1 MRSLHSVQALYVCAH
16 RRHKVLNYAL
26 LVHPDSPREQQRKAS
41 WRSLQDAALRLVDQ
55 RGFADVTVE
64 EIAAEAGTSR
74 RTFFNHFPTKVASLF
89 DPDPDDA
96 DRLAALLR
104 DADQSPRPW
113 EALRTVCVNMV
124 AEHGAVA
131 TARKRLVDASPE
143 LDQYHRTAHHHV
155 EAAIADWAGRQ
166 PSLDPFDATL
176 YAQSAAA
183 ILNTA
188 FATWQADQDP
198 TVLCD
203 LVDRGFAAMARG
215 LAT

>member
-1 MRSLHSVQALYVCAH
+1 M
-16 RRHKVLNYAL
+16 NT
-26 LVHPDSPREQQRKAS
+26 DSPREQQRRAS
-41 WRSLQDAALRLVDQ
+41 WRSLQGAAMRLVDQ
-55 RGFADVTVE
+55 RGFAVVTVE

-104 DADQSPRPW
+104 DADQAPRPW
-113 EALRTVCVNMV
+113 EALRTVCVSMV
-124 AEHGAVA
+124 AEHASVAAV
-131 TARKRLVDASPE
+131 RKRLVEASPE

-155 EAAIADWAGRQ
+155 EVALADWARRQ

-183 ILNTA
+183 ILITA
-188 FATWQADQDP
+188 FATWQADHGP
-198 TVLCD
+198 AALCD
-203 LVDRGFAAMARG
+203 LVDRGFT
-215 LAT
+215 ATSEGFAT